1 MPKLSEVGGRLK
13 LSQVVE
19 GETYDPTEGM
29 SRLDKLLVGA
39 GRGLTELGQGAKQL
53 GLNIGAKVGLVDD
66 ARAQEYN
73 RDVAAEAAQYERDL
87 GDSGWAT
94 AGRIGS

>member
-1 MPKLSEVGGRLK
+1 MPKLSEVGGKLK
-13 LSQVVE
+13 LSQLQDE
-19 GETYDPTEGM
+19 PAYDPTEGM

-39 GRGLTELGQGAKQL
+39 GRGFTELGQGAKQL
-53 GLNIGAKVGLVDD
+53 GLNVGAKVGLVDN
-66 ARAQEYN
+66 ARADAYN

-87 GDSGWAT
+87 GDSGWAN